1 MLRLPHSEICIAL
14 SPHRVSLVRRRPGWR
29 AAILDKITVPC
40 LGNMAEP
47 WTNQLAT
54 LEGLIKQEAWNTGDA
69 VVILSNHYARYL
81 LVPWSDLLFDNDE
94 APAYVR
100 HLFGEIYGEAAAR
113 HELRISSESPGAPRV
128 ASAVETD
135 LVQGLREILAASR
148 LRLRSIQPY
157 FMSAYNLHRKT
168 LGADG
173 WFAVAEAGQ
182 LCVAGRLQNRWLSI
196 RNLRAGPDWG
206 RDLKNYLA
214 RQQIS
219 AGTEALPQKIYWCA
233 AESQLHSPALGPT
246 WSTERLAAKRPAGL
260 APDSESAFAI
270 AAYA

>member
-1 MLRLPHSEICIAL
+1 VLRLPHSEICIAL
-14 SPHRVSLVRRRPGWR
+14 SPHRVSLVRRRPGLR
-29 AAILDKITVPC
+29 PAILDKVTVPC
-40 LGNMAEP
+40 LASMAEP
-47 WTNQLAT
+47 WRNQLAT
-54 LEGLIKQEAWNTGDA
+54 LEGLVKQEAWNSGDA
-69 VVILSNHYARYL
+69 VVILSNHYTRYL
-81 LVPWSDLLFDNDE
+81 LVPWSELLLDNEE
-94 APAYVR
+94 ALAYVR

-113 HELRISSESPGAPRV
+113 HELRVSPESPGAPRV
-128 ASAVETD
+128 ASAVETN
-135 LVQGLREILAASR
+135 LVQGLREILSASR

-157 FMSAYNLHRKT
+157 FMSAYNLHRKA

-196 RNLRAGPDWG
+196 RNLRTGPDWG
-206 RDLKNYLA
+206 RDLKDYLA

-233 AESQLHSPALGPT
+233 AEKQVQSPAMGPT
-246 WSTERLAAKRPAGL
+246 WSIERLAAKTPAGIT
-260 APDSESAFAI
+260 PDSENAFAI